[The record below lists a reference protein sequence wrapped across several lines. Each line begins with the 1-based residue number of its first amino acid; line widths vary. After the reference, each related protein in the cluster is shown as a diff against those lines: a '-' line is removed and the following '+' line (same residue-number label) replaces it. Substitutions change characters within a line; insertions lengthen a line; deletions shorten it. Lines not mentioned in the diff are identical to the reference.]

1 MSKLLSFFKNLFSSP
16 VKRMPTD
23 RLFSDWD
30 LWEYDKLRDHFELEK
45 IAKENAAKNSPNS
58 EATNPDSFENSLLVR
73 YNKIV
78 STKTIEIIS
87 QIELLEEKSAKAL
100 QTVQFLDQIPEQYRN
115 SVAQSLNTLRP
126 TLNDAKSKATSRKK
140 ELEDFKIFNN
150 LSRDANYEDSSIWYF
165 FILLVLIVVESLIN
179 NQMFQKGAITG
190 FFGGFGIAFF
200 ISLINVFGA
209 FLVGAFWAKLS
220 WSIHQIPKYF
230 GYLGFGVWGMFTIYF
245 NLFVGHTRSLF
256 ETGYQ
261 GELSEA
267 GSAGLQNVLNSPFA
281 LTDFYSWLLII
292 IGIIFAILALF
303 DGIRF
308 DDVYPGYGRVH
319 RKYLDGEQEF
329 QDEKT
334 NIEMT
339 ADNIRKGF
347 IAKGDDS
354 ISDLG
359 ETARDLR
366 TKYSYVVS
374 LINPQYPN
382 YCRYYADLFTR
393 LIDDYRNINRENRS
407 DNAPNYF
414 NQPQEMIWEEDNRDE
429 QLSKLDVEINQ
440 IQTELSAK
448 SEMWA
453 EQRIALNNER
463 IEATDYLND

>member
-1 MSKLLSFFKNLFSSP
+1 
-16 VKRMPTD
+16 MPTD
-23 RLFSDWD
+23 RLFADWN

-45 IAKENAAKNSPNS
+45 IAKENAARNSPNS
-58 EATNPDSFENSLLVR
+58 EATKPDSFENSLIVR

-78 STKTIEIIS
+78 SAKTIEIIS

-100 QTVQFLDQIPEQYRN
+100 QAVQFLDQIPEQYRN

-126 TLNDAKSKATSRKK
+126 ALNDAKSKATSRKK

-261 GELSEA
+261 YNG
-267 GSAGLQNVLNSPFA
+267 
-281 LTDFYSWLLII
+281 
-292 IGIIFAILALF
+292 
-303 DGIRF
+303 
-308 DDVYPGYGRVH
+308 
-319 RKYLDGEQEF
+319 
-329 QDEKT
+329 
-334 NIEMT
+334 
-339 ADNIRKGF
+339 
-347 IAKGDDS
+347 
-354 ISDLG
+354 
-359 ETARDLR
+359 
-366 TKYSYVVS
+366 
-374 LINPQYPN
+374 
-382 YCRYYADLFTR
+382 
-393 LIDDYRNINRENRS
+393 YRNVSFIGPV
-407 DNAPNYF
+407 A
-414 NQPQEMIWEEDNRDE
+414 
-429 QLSKLDVEINQ
+429 LSGD
-440 IQTELSAK
+440 
-448 SEMWA
+448 
-453 EQRIALNNER
+453 
-463 IEATDYLND
+463 